1 MQINKIKATNIDMT
15 DAIKA
20 YVEEKFLGLAKFTIN
35 YEPAATAD
43 IEIGKTSE
51 HHQKGEIYRCEV
63 TMQIPGDLLRVD
75 VTAED
80 LYAAIDKAKDLLKE
94 QLAEKKDAMLERRHS
109 AGEELDVT
117 EDTTASI

>member
-1 MQINKIKATNIDMT
+1 MQINKIKATNIEMT

-20 YVEEKFLGLAKFTIN
+20 YVEEKFLGLAKFTTN